1 MSVAPSVALD
11 ATPDANLHANR
22 DANLVLTQMLR
33 LLLTDL
39 LHSLHFW
46 RIRVEAVRVN
56 QRRDCMSPVVAS
68 IYCSPHPAPL
78 QIAPAARLRE
88 FCLYDLA
95 PGELLWKD
103 VADLC
108 LARTERRF
116 AVLLIRV
123 RQVRAL

>member
-56 QRRDCMSPVVAS
+56 QRRDYVSPVGVS
-68 IYCSPHPAPL
+68 
-78 QIAPAARLRE
+78 R
-88 FCLYDLA
+88 
-95 PGELLWKD
+95 
-103 VADLC
+103 
-108 LARTERRF
+108 
-116 AVLLIRV
+116 
-123 RQVRAL
+123 